1 MIIYHFKD
9 NEYYDESNQLQHFF
23 TGKTAAEKARRK
35 HAREHFGDKTERDW
49 WLNEHP
55 VKSFELKGKT
65 MIVQLLN
72 EAAAEGFVVSIEDAE
87 EI

>member
-1 MIIYHFKD
+1 MIIYYFND
-9 NEYYDESNQLQHFF
+9 DEYLDESNQRQRFY
-23 TGKTAAEKARRK
+23 TGKTAADKARRQY
-35 HAREHFGDKTERDW
+35 ARQYFGMNSQRDW

-55 VKSFELKGKT
+55 IKSFELKGKT

-72 EAAAEGFVVSIEDAE
+72 EAAAEGFVSSIEDAE

>member
-1 MIIYHFKD
+1 MIIYHFTD

-23 TGKTAAEKARRK
+23 TGKTAAEKARRQ
-35 HAREHFGDKTERDW
+35 HVRQRLDDKTERDW

-55 VKSFELKGKT
+55 IKSFELKGKA

-72 EAAAEGFVVSIEDAE
+72 EAAAEGFVSSIENVE